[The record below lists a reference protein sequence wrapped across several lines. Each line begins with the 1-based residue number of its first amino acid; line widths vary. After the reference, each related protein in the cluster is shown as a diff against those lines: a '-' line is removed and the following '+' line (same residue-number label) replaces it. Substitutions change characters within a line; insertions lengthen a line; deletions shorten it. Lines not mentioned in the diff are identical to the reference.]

1 MAGGPGTR
9 VGLSI
14 RLARCLLAA
23 ASVAF
28 IRLNSFPRRTE
39 YTVFN
44 LSALAMV
51 IPVLWTFAFVCYD
64 INNLRVRVNLQDRS
78 LLTILAI
85 GDWVTAH
92 LTLAAAFSSLGVAIF
107 LTRDTGMCQSIQGA
121 CRKALISGIMA
132 LASGLLSFF
141 SALVVIRTRATLVHQ
156 E

>member
-1 MAGGPGTR
+1 MGGAPGTR
-9 VGLSI
+9 LGLSI

-39 YTVFN
+39 YRVFN

-51 IPVLWTFAFVCYD
+51 IQALWSFAFVCYD
-64 INNLRVRVNLQDRS
+64 INNLRVGANLQDRS

-92 LTLAAAFSSLGVAIF
+92 LTLAAAFSSLGVTIF
-107 LTRDTGMCQSIQGA
+107 LTRDTRMCQSMEGA
-121 CRKALISGIMA
+121 CKKALISEIMA

-141 SALVVIRTRATLVHQ
+141 SAQVMITIRATLVH
-156 E
+156 